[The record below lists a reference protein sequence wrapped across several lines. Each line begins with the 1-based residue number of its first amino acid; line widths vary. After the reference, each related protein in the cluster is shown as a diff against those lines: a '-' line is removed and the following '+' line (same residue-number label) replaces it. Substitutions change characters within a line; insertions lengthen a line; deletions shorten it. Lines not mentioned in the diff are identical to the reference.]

1 MKRFFKDGSFIMLL
15 VMIFCSLLG
24 VVDAGA
30 MGAETVAGST
40 GGVVETGT
48 EVTTQFSRENSED
61 LDLNDI
67 ERRVVKIRPMGNP
80 LEQISRYVTRRS
92 SKSQIHQYYST
103 DTLPVTAKLKTK
115 YDEPSPNGSTQ
126 ATLDTTN
133 NGIFSK
139 YETVIVPS
147 VKGYTE
153 AGIASEEFL
162 VLYIL
167 DKTEDGKLVV
177 TPVNGKTIG
186 DTANSVPALA
196 ADTVLIRAGRA
207 HNEIDMQ
214 TTTYACVPTKKTQYL
229 QIFRAQIEESTLQK
243 ISDKEADWT
252 FSDLEEEAIFDMK
265 RGMNKSFWLG
275 SRRIIY
281 DKTNREVYL
290 TQGIWWQAGK
300 TFAYGTSSSDTQIT
314 ENMLVDLTK
323 KAFTGNAG
331 NKIKIFIMGSD
342 LMANLSKI
350 KRDRVI
356 NDDKIVTKYGIKF
369 KEISTNFGTLWCV
382 HDESLD
388 EMGFADKGLIFD
400 ANYLRKISVY
410 ELKTR
415 DLDLRKAGSKDVDA
429 RTISE
434 ISGLVLQNPD
444 AHVRVVPVAA

>member
-1 MKRFFKDGSFIMLL
+1 MKDLFKCGSFVMMLI
-15 VMIFCSLLG
+15 MIFCSFLG

-30 MGAETVAGST
+30 IGAEAVAGPT
-40 GGVVETGT
+40 GGIVETAK
-48 EVTTQFSRENSED
+48 EVTTQFTHENSED
-61 LDLNDI
+61 LLLNDI

-80 LEQISRYVTRRS
+80 LEQLSRYATRR
-92 SKSQIHQYYST
+92 KSNSQRHQYYST
-103 DTLPVTAKLKTK
+103 DTLPVSSKIKTK
-115 YDEPSPNGSTQ
+115 FDESTGLSQ
-126 ATLDTTN
+126 ATIDTTN
-133 NGIFSK
+133 NGIYSK
-139 YETVIVPS
+139 YETIIIPS
-147 VKGYTE
+147 VNGYSE
-153 AGIASEEFL
+153 AGVKSEEFL

-167 DKTEDGKLVV
+167 DKAEDGKLIV
-177 TPVNGKTIG
+177 TPVNGKKIG
-186 DTANSVPALA
+186 DNENCVPTLN

-275 SRRIIY
+275 ARRIVY
-281 DKTNREVYL
+281 DKANKEVYL
-290 TQGIWWQAGK
+290 TGGIWWQAGK
-300 TFAYGTSSSDTQIT
+300 TFAYGTSSSDLQFT
-314 ENMLVDLTK
+314 ESMLVDLMK

-331 NKIKIFIMGSD
+331 NKTKVFIMGSD

-350 KRDRVI
+350 KRDRVV
-356 NDDKIVTKYGIKF
+356 NDDKVVTKYGIKF
-369 KEISTNFGTLWCV
+369 KEIATNFGTLWCV

-388 EMGFADKGLIFD
+388 EMGFSDKGLIFD

-410 ELKTR
+410 ELKTK
-415 DLDLRKAGSKDVDA
+415 DLDLRKAGTKDVDA
-429 RTISE
+429 RTVSE

-444 AHVRVVPVAA
+444 AHVKVVPVAA

>member
-1 MKRFFKDGSFIMLL
+1 MKDLFKNGSFVMMLIMIL
-15 VMIFCSLLG
+15 CSFLG

-30 MGAETVAGST
+30 IGAEAVTGPT
-40 GGVVETGT
+40 GGVVETNQV
-48 EVTTQFSRENSED
+48 VTTQFTHENSED
-61 LDLNDI
+61 LLLNDI

-80 LEQISRYVTRRS
+80 LEQLSRYATRR
-92 SKSQIHQYYST
+92 KSNSQKHQYYST
-103 DTLPVTAKLKTK
+103 DTLPVSAKVKTK
-115 YDEPSPNGSTQ
+115 FDESTGLAQ
-126 ATLDTTN
+126 ATIDTTN

-139 YETVIVPS
+139 YETIIVPS
-147 VKGYTE
+147 VNGYTE
-153 AGIASEEFL
+153 AGVKSEEFL

-167 DKTEDGKLVV
+167 DKAEDGKLIVEA
-177 TPVNGKTIG
+177 VNGKKIG
-186 DTANSVPALA
+186 DNENSIPSLP
-196 ADTVLIRAGRA
+196 ADTILIRAGRA

-275 SRRIIY
+275 ARKIIY
-281 DKTNREVYL
+281 DKSNKEVYL
-290 TQGIWWQAGK
+290 TGGIWWQAGK
-300 TFAYGTSSSDTQIT
+300 TFAYGTSSSDLQFT
-314 ENMLVDLTK
+314 ESMLVDLMK

-331 NKIKIFIMGSD
+331 NKTKIFIMGSD

-350 KRDRVI
+350 KRDRIV
-356 NDDKIVTKYGIKF
+356 NDDKVVTKYGVKF
-369 KEISTNFGTLWCV
+369 KEIETNFGTLWCV

-410 ELKTR
+410 ELKTK
-415 DLDLRKAGSKDVDA
+415 DLDLRKAGTKDVDA

-444 AHVRVVPVAA
+444 AHVKVVPIAA

>member
-1 MKRFFKDGSFIMLL
+1 MKDLFKNGSFVMMLIMIL
-15 VMIFCSLLG
+15 CSFSG

-30 MGAETVAGST
+30 IGAEAVAGPT
-40 GGVVETGT
+40 GGVVETSQV
-48 EVTTQFSRENSED
+48 VTTQFTHENSED
-61 LDLNDI
+61 LLLNDI

-80 LEQISRYVTRRS
+80 LEQLSRYATRR
-92 SKSQIHQYYST
+92 KSNSQKHQYYST
-103 DTLPVTAKLKTK
+103 DTLPVSAKVKTK
-115 YDEPSPNGSTQ
+115 FDESTGLAQ
-126 ATLDTTN
+126 ATIDTTN

-139 YETVIVPS
+139 YETIIVPS
-147 VKGYTE
+147 VNGYTE
-153 AGIASEEFL
+153 AGVKSEEFL

-167 DKTEDGKLVV
+167 DKAEDGKLIVEA
-177 TPVNGKTIG
+177 VNGKKIG
-186 DTANSVPALA
+186 DNENSIPSLP
-196 ADTVLIRAGRA
+196 ADTILIRAGRA

-275 SRRIIY
+275 ARKIIY
-281 DKTNREVYL
+281 DKSNKEVYL
-290 TQGIWWQAGK
+290 TGGIWWQAGK
-300 TFAYGTSSSDTQIT
+300 TFAYGTSSSDLQFT
-314 ENMLVDLTK
+314 ESMLVDLMK

-331 NKIKIFIMGSD
+331 NKTKIFIMGSD

-350 KRDRVI
+350 KRDRIV
-356 NDDKIVTKYGIKF
+356 NDDKVVTKYGVKF
-369 KEISTNFGTLWCV
+369 KEIETNFGTLWCV

-410 ELKTR
+410 ELKTK
-415 DLDLRKAGSKDVDA
+415 DLDLRKAGTKDVDA

-444 AHVRVVPVAA
+444 AHVKVVPIAA

>member
-1 MKRFFKDGSFIMLL
+1 MKDLFKNGSFVMMLIMIL
-15 VMIFCSLLG
+15 CSFLG

-30 MGAETVAGST
+30 IGAEAVAGPT
-40 GGVVETGT
+40 GGVVETSQV
-48 EVTTQFSRENSED
+48 VTTQFTHENSED
-61 LDLNDI
+61 LLLNDI

-80 LEQISRYVTRRS
+80 LEQLSRYATRR
-92 SKSQIHQYYST
+92 KSNSQKHQYYST
-103 DTLPVTAKLKTK
+103 DTLPVSAKVKTK
-115 YDEPSPNGSTQ
+115 FDESTGLAQ
-126 ATLDTTN
+126 ATIDTTN

-139 YETVIVPS
+139 YETIIVPS
-147 VKGYTE
+147 VNGYTE
-153 AGIASEEFL
+153 AGVKSEEFL

-167 DKTEDGKLVV
+167 DKAEDGKLIVEA
-177 TPVNGKTIG
+177 VNGKKIG
-186 DTANSVPALA
+186 DNENSIPSLP
-196 ADTVLIRAGRA
+196 ADTILIRAGRA

-275 SRRIIY
+275 ARKIIY
-281 DKTNREVYL
+281 DKSNKEVYL
-290 TQGIWWQAGK
+290 TGGIWWQAGK
-300 TFAYGTSSSDTQIT
+300 TFAYGTSSSDLQFT
-314 ENMLVDLTK
+314 ESMLVDLMK

-331 NKIKIFIMGSD
+331 NKTKIFIMGSD

-350 KRDRVI
+350 KRDRIV
-356 NDDKIVTKYGIKF
+356 NDDKVVTKYGVKF
-369 KEISTNFGTLWCV
+369 KEIETNFGTLWCV

-410 ELKTR
+410 ELKTK
-415 DLDLRKAGSKDVDA
+415 DLDLRKAGTKDVDA

-444 AHVRVVPVAA
+444 AHVKVVPIAA